1 MSCYDCRRFLKLHVY
16 ELVLQK
22 LKKEGYSIDRK
33 LEDEVEKSV
42 NELFK
47 LDREPERLAD
57 EVYQTIL
64 NKLPRKK

>member
-1 MSCYDCRRFLKLHVY
+1 MSCYDCIRFFKVHVY
-16 ELVLQK
+16 EPALQK

-42 NELFK
+42 SECFK

-64 NKLPRKK
+64 NKL